1 VAAALLTVPVPDVL
15 SQFAKPV
22 VVQLT
27 IGSVYNWAL
36 LVLLVGFVMVEVTR
50 VRDVADKS
58 ASIRSL

>member
-1 VAAALLTVPVPDVL
+1 LLTVPVPDVL

-36 LVLLVGFVMVEVTR
+36 LVLLVGFVMV
-50 VRDVADKS
+50 
-58 ASIRSL
+58 